1 MGLPNFRAIYAS
13 FRTPEEER
21 RILQRAF
28 LRLTGFVG
36 ICVSMALFA
45 SKFGRRVL
53 TVLNSELS

>member
-53 TVLNSELS
+53 